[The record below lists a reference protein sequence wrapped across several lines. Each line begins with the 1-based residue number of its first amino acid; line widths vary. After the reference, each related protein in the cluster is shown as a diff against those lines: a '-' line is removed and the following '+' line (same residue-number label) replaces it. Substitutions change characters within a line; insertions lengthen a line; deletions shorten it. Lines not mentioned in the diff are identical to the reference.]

1 MVITNSRGG
10 GLKLG
15 LAVMEEPSIDIA
27 EAHAKLS
34 EGGDVWRY
42 IIRTIANF
50 ANIIFC
56 QLRPNMVLIG
66 RIILSTIKKSTLQT
80 FAAAVV

>member
-1 MVITNSRGG
+1 MVITNSRG

-34 EGGDVWRY
+34 EGGDVRRY

-66 RIILSTIKKSTLQT
+66 RIILSTIKKSTWQT